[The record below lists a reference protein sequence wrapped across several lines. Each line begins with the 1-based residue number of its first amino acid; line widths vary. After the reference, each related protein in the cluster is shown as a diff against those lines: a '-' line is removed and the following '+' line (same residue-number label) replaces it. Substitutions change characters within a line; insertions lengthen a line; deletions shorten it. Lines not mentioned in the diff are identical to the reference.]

1 MAHEGEIEMLIVL
14 IFVFLLIIGVPIVF
28 VLGIS
33 GTASILQ
40 ADLPLVLIPQRMFVG
55 LNSFLLISVPLFI
68 LAGNLMEA
76 CGITPRIVNFSNML
90 VGRIRGGLSYVTLVA
105 MDFSSGITGA
115 GAADT
120 AAIGSVM
127 IPVMIKEGY
136 KPEYAAGLMAV
147 GATVGPIIPP
157 SIAFVIY
164 GAMTEVSIA
173 ALFLAGFIPGFMFTL
188 ALMAVARYYA
198 VKQNHPICI
207 IEITWKGFL
216 KATIEALPAI
226 MMPLLVLG
234 GILTGIFTPTEAAGA
249 GVFYSLV
256 IGLFVYRELKLER
269 LWPILKETA
278 IMSGGIMLLVAN
290 ASLFSWILTA
300 EGIPQKVADGIRYL
314 TQNPYIVLFCINLL
328 LLFMGCIME
337 TLATIIILVPV
348 LLPLIKSLGID
359 PLHFGVVMVVNL
371 SIGLATPPVGVNLFV
386 AAGIAKIS
394 LEKISKA
401 VWLFLVALLI
411 PLALITYIPQIS
423 LWVPRLFLK

>member
-1 MAHEGEIEMLIVL
+1 
-14 IFVFLLIIGVPIVF
+14 
-28 VLGIS
+28 
-33 GTASILQ
+33 
-40 ADLPLVLIPQRMFVG
+40 
-55 LNSFLLISVPLFI
+55 
-68 LAGNLMEA
+68 
-76 CGITPRIVNFSNML
+76 
-90 VGRIRGGLSYVTLVA
+90 
-105 MDFSSGITGA
+105 
-115 GAADT
+115 
-120 AAIGSVM
+120 
-127 IPVMIKEGY
+127 
-136 KPEYAAGLMAV
+136 
-147 GATVGPIIPP
+147 
-157 SIAFVIY
+157 
-164 GAMTEVSIA
+164 MTEVSIA

-198 VKQNHPICI
+198 VKQNHPVRVIQV
-207 IEITWKGFL
+207 TWKGFF

-256 IGLFVYRELKLER
+256 IGLFVYRELKLKR

-300 EGIPQKVADGIRYL
+300 EGIPQKVADGIQYL
-314 TQNPYIVLFCINLL
+314 TQNPYIVLFWINLL

-348 LLPLIKSLGID
+348 LLPLVKSLGID

-386 AAGIAKIS
+386 ASGIAKIS

-401 VWLFLVALLI
+401 VWLFLVALLV

>member
-1 MAHEGEIEMLIVL
+1 MLIVL

-33 GTASILQ
+33 GAASIIQ
-40 ADLPLVLIPQRMFVG
+40 ADLPLVLVPQRMFVG
-55 LNSFLLISVPLFI
+55 LNSFLLIAVPLFI
-68 LAGNLMEA
+68 LAGNLMNA

-105 MDFSSGITGA
+105 LDFSSGITGA
-115 GAADT
+115 GSADT
-120 AAIGSVM
+120 SAIGSVM
-127 IPVMIKEGY
+127 IPTMREQGY
-136 KPEYAAGLMAV
+136 RSEYAAALTAA

-173 ALFLAGFIPGFMFTL
+173 ELFLAGFIPGFMFTF

-198 VKQNHPICI
+198 VKQSHPVRIV
-207 IEITWKGFL
+207 EITWKKFF
-216 KATIEALPAI
+216 KATVDAFPAI

-234 GILTGIFTPTEAAGA
+234 GILTGIFTPTEAAAA

-256 IGLFVYRELKLER
+256 IGLFVYRELKLKQ
-269 LWPILKETA
+269 LWPILKETG
-278 IMSGGIMLLVAN
+278 IMSGGIMLIVAN
-290 ASLFSWILTA
+290 ASLFSWIIAA
-300 EGIPQKVADGIRYL
+300 EGIPQRVADGIGYL
-314 TQNPYIVLFCINLL
+314 TQNPYMVLFWINLF
-328 LLFMGCIME
+328 LLFLGCVME
-337 TLATIIILVPV
+337 TLAAIIITVPV
-348 LLPLIKSLGID
+348 LLPLVKSLGID

-386 AAGIAKIS
+386 ASGIAKIP
-394 LEKISKA
+394 LEKITRII
-401 VWLFLVALLI
+401 WPFLIALLI
-411 PLALITYIPQIS
+411 PLALITYIPQIT

>member
-1 MAHEGEIEMLIVL
+1 MLIVL
-14 IFVFLLIIGVPIVF
+14 IFIFLLMIGVPVVF

-33 GTASILQ
+33 GTALIIQ

-55 LNSFLLISVPLFI
+55 LNSFLLLSVPLFI
-68 LAGNLMEA
+68 LAGNLMNS
-76 CGITPRIVNFSNML
+76 CGITPRILNFSNMI
-90 VGRIRGGLSYVTLVA
+90 VGSIKGGLSYVTLVA

-115 GAADT
+115 GSADT
-120 AAIGSVM
+120 SAIGSVM
-127 IPVMIKEGY
+127 IPAMRKEGY
-136 KPEYAAGLMAV
+136 KPEYAAALTAV

-173 ALFLAGFIPGFMFTL
+173 ELFLAGFIPGFMFTL

-198 VKQNHPICI
+198 IKQNHPTRM
-207 IEITWKGFL
+207 IEISWREFFKT
-216 KATIEALPAI
+216 TIEAFPAI

-234 GILTGIFTPTEAAGA
+234 GILTGIFTPTEAAAA

-256 IGLFVYRELKLER
+256 IGTFIYRELKLKQ
-269 LWPILKETA
+269 LWLILKETG
-278 IMSGGIMLLVAN
+278 IMSGGIMLIVAN
-290 ASLFSWILTA
+290 ASLFSWIIAA
-300 EGIPQKVADGIRYL
+300 EGIPQRVADGIRYL
-314 TQNPYIVLFCINLL
+314 TQNPYIVLFLINIF
-328 LLFMGCIME
+328 LLFLGCVME
-337 TLATIIILVPV
+337 TLAAIIITVPV
-348 LLPLIKSLGID
+348 LLPMVKSLGID

-386 AAGIAKIS
+386 ASAIAQIS

-401 VWLFLVALLI
+401 IWLFLVALLI

-423 LWVPRLFLK
+423 LWVPKLFLK

>member
-1 MAHEGEIEMLIVL
+1 MLVAA
-14 IFVFLLIIGVPIVF
+14 IFIFLLIIGAPIVF

-33 GTASILQ
+33 GAASILQ
-40 ADLPLVLIPQRMFVG
+40 AALPLVLVPQRMFVG

-68 LAGNLMEA
+68 LAGNLMDT
-76 CGITPRIVNFSNML
+76 CGITSRIVHFSNML
-90 VGRIRGGLSYVTLVA
+90 IGRIRGGLSYVTLVA

-127 IPVMIKEGY
+127 IPAMIKEGY
-136 KPEYAAGLMAV
+136 EPEYAAGLTAV

-173 ALFLAGFIPGFMFTL
+173 DLFLAGFIPGFMFTL
-188 ALMAVARYYA
+188 ALMGVARYYA
-198 VKQNHPICI
+198 VKNNHPVQTMD
-207 IEITWKGFL
+207 ITLKGFL
-216 KATIEALPAI
+216 KSFVQAFPAL

-256 IGLFVYRELKLER
+256 VGLFVYRELKMAR

-300 EGIPQKVADGIRYL
+300 EGVPQRVADSIQSF
-314 TQNPYIVLFCINLL
+314 TQNPYLVLFWINLL

-337 TLATIIILVPV
+337 TLAIIIILVPV

-401 VWLFLVALLI
+401 VWLFLIALLV
-411 PLALITYIPQIS
+411 PLALITYIPQIT
-423 LWVPRLFLK
+423 LWVPRLLSK